1 MSWPKVA
8 TLSQLVARALRRP
21 PAHKAK
27 LKPAPPA
34 KAYIA
39 EGGPY
44 NGRVLALE
52 DGNTAP
58 LNVGGQRGQYR
69 VGLSSRQ
76 VAGPHIDGRVQSE
89 FRRWKERGMTAKEA
103 HDAVI
108 RENHLGTTVWTPA
121 LEAQP

>member
-21 PAHKAK
+21 KAHKPK
-27 LKPAPPA
+27 MPSAPPA

-52 DGNTAP
+52 DGTTAP
-58 LNVGGQRGQYR
+58 LNVGGHRGQYR
-69 VGLSSRQ
+69 LGLCSRAQ
-76 VAGPHIDGRVQSE
+76 AGPYIDERVQNE
-89 FRRWKERGMTAKEA
+89 FRRWKERGLTAKEA

-108 RENHLGTTVWTPA
+108 RENNLGTTVWSPA
-121 LEAQP
+121 EAM